1 LDRIATETRS
11 TGCIRH
17 DGSVTVWEYR
27 VVSLPRFESPTNST
41 APSAAV
47 EVLNEQGARGW
58 EAVGMTVLPNGSV
71 AVLLKKPKND
81 S

>member
-1 LDRIATETRS
+1 M
-11 TGCIRH
+11 
-17 DGSVTVWEYR
+17 TVWEYR
-27 VVSLPRFESPTNST
+27 IVSLPRFEVPTSSS

-47 EVLNEQGARGW
+47 ELLNEEGFLGW
-58 EAVGMTVLPNGSV
+58 EAVGMTVLPNESI

>member
-1 LDRIATETRS
+1 
-11 TGCIRH
+11 
-17 DGSVTVWEYR
+17 
-27 VVSLPRFESPTNST
+27 
-41 APSAAV
+41 V